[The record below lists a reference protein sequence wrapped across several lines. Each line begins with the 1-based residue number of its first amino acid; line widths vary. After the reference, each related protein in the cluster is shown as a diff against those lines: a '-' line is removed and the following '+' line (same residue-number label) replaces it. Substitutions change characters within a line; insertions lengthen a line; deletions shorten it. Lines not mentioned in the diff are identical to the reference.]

1 MESIQEVQMRDGI
14 TNALSRHFYETR
26 MAQEV
31 SLEPLGDE
39 WAGYKA
45 IVTGQWDLD

>member
-1 MESIQEVQMRDGI
+1 MDTSTDNI
-14 TNALSRHFYETR
+14 SRHFYETR

-31 SLEPLGDE
+31 SLEPLGSE

-45 IVTGQWDLD
+45 IVTG